1 MISNRKTSLL
11 ITENSVNVFKMHWWP
26 PSMKQMALRISK
38 TCACVL
44 HDEEYNDIAMI
55 GKNSFECMID
65 KRPTYNNK

>member
-1 MISNRKTSLL
+1 
-11 ITENSVNVFKMHWWP
+11 
-26 PSMKQMALRISK
+26 MKQMALRISK